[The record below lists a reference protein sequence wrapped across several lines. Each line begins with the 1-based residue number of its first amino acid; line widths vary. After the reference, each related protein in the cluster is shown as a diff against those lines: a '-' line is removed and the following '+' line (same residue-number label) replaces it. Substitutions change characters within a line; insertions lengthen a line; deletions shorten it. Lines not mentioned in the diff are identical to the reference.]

1 MDYYCHCRLGMLAL
15 VRNREVP
22 TAVEL
27 CLNGQVV
34 GQYLSAGI
42 AAQTVASGLTEHK
55 RLNALP
61 EGELPSGLDGWQQ
74 TVPLYFEA

>member
-1 MDYYCHCRLGMLAL
+1 MDYYCHSRLGVLAL

-27 CLNGQVV
+27 RLNGLTL
-34 GQYLSAGI
+34 GQYLSAEV
-42 AAQTVASGLTEHK
+42 AANAVASGLTEHK

-61 EGELPSGLDGWQQ
+61 EGELPATLEAWQQ
-74 TVPLYFEA
+74 TVAHHFTT